1 MTCSSTKRREN
12 KFILTSEQHR
22 ARAQQMRQAGKIEVA
37 EWHDL
42 AASAIERRMAQAATE
57 HDKPPTVH

>member
-1 MTCSSTKRREN
+1 MTCRSTKRREK

-22 ARAQQMRQAGKIEVA
+22 ARAKKMRQAGKIEAA

-42 AASAIERRMAQAATE
+42 AAAAIERPMAQVTAE
-57 HDKPPTVH
+57 QDKSPTVH